1 MALNDR
7 FTNLTNLEINMDYVS
22 KDEITQIY
30 VTIDLVC
37 EKDKDKIRI
46 YYVVFIICVLVMVA
60 NFI

>member
-22 KDEITQIY
+22 KDEITQSY

>member
-30 VTIDLVC
+30 VTIDLVF